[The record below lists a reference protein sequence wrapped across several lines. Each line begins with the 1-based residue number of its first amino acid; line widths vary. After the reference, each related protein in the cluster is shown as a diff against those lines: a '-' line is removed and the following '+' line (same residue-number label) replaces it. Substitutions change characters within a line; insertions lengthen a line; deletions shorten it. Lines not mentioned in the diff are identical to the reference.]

1 MKCPVTYDEIAD
13 YIREYYG
20 YTVQTCIIARV
31 LRDIGFEVRD
41 SWNSGTAIN
50 PKEPD
55 VRDRKAI
62 KEAIDTL
69 SKVYVP

>member
-13 YIREYYG
+13 YIREHYG

-41 SWNSGTAIN
+41 SWHSGTARK
-50 PKEPD
+50 PKLPTD
-55 VRDRKAI
+55 RDRQAI
-62 KEAIDTL
+62 KEAINAL

>member
-13 YIREYYG
+13 YIREHYG

-41 SWNSGTAIN
+41 SWNSGTAI
-50 PKEPD
+50 
-55 VRDRKAI
+55 
-62 KEAIDTL
+62 T
-69 SKVYVP
+69 